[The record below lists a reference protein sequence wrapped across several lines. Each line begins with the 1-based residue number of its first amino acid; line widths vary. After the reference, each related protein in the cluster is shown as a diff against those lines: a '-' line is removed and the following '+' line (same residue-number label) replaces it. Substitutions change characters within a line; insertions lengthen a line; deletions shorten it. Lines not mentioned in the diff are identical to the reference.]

1 MTDLPDVTVQ
11 AAQYE
16 VCLLPEGDINR
27 HCFAITVE
35 HRGDDQWAVCHFGEC
50 LGTDGQWDWEPFPS
64 TRQDDWLKSHRF
76 DLDTALA
83 IAKKAAP
90 HVVVNGHTAAD
101 AYRRTHP
108 EETTR

>member
-1 MTDLPDVTVQ
+1 MTDLPEVTAQ
-11 AAQYE
+11 ATRY
-16 VCLLPEGDINR
+16 VVSLLPEDDINWKFFLLCVDWR
-27 HCFAITVE
+27 RDGYPGEGRWIVHDG
-35 HRGDDQWAVCHFGEC
+35 HRGCDSQG
-50 LGTDGQWDWEPFPS
+50 LPS
-64 TRQDDWLKSHRF
+64 TEKNSAPRF

-90 HVVVNGHTAAD
+90 HVVVNGHTALD